1 MQELI
6 LSDIKGVIYLLH
18 NPSFPEYVNIGYAKD
33 IEQRLLQLNRSETIP
48 FAFRVYAT
56 YDVVTPL
63 SDLILHDLIDGLN
76 HDLRAIETFNGKKRT
91 REFYEMTPE
100 YAYNILS
107 SIAKLSGTES
117 RLKRIKPEGHEVEDI
132 KMAEEAEK
140 AYRRGPFTFSSVGIN
155 PGEIISFVPDL
166 SITATVVDDK
176 HIRIGETV
184 TSLSGAAKSI
194 LHKNALQGP
203 KYWSY
208 KGRVLDDIRTEKEN
222 CNQY

>member
-1 MQELI
+1 MSE
-6 LSDIKGVIYLLH
+6 IKGVIYILT
-18 NPSFPEYVNIGYAKD
+18 NPSFPEYVKIGYAKD

-76 HDLRAIETFNGKKRT
+76 PDLRAIETFNGKKRT

-140 AYRRGPFTFSSVGIN
+140 AYRRGPFTFSSAGIN
-155 PGEIISFVPDL
+155 PGEIISFVPDC

-203 KYWSY
+203 KFWSY
-208 KGRVLDDIRTEKEN
+208 NGRILDDIRTEKEN
-222 CNQY
+222 GGF

>member
-1 MQELI
+1 MSE
-6 LSDIKGVIYLLH
+6 IKGVIYILT
-18 NPSFPEYVNIGYAKD
+18 NPSFPEYVKIGYAKD

-76 HDLRAIETFNGKKRT
+76 PDLRAIETFNGKKRT

-208 KGRVLDDIRTEKEN
+208 NGRILDDIRTEKEN
-222 CNQY
+222 CN

>member
-1 MQELI
+1 M
-6 LSDIKGVIYLLH
+6 SDFKGVIYIMT
-18 NPSFPEYVNIGYAKD
+18 NPSFPQYVKIGFASNLEK
-33 IEQRLLQLNRSETIP
+33 RLKQLNRSETIP

-63 SDLILHDLIDGLN
+63 SDLILNDLIDGLN
-76 HDLRAIETFNGKKRT
+76 PDLRAIETFNGKKRT

-117 RLKRIKPEGHEVEDI
+117 RLKRIKPKGHEVEDI

-155 PGEIISFVPDL
+155 PDEIITFVPDL

-208 KGRVLDDIRTEKEN
+208 KGRILDDIRTEIEN
-222 CNQY
+222 QN

>member
-1 MQELI
+1 MSE
-6 LSDIKGVIYLLH
+6 IKGVIYILT
-18 NPSFPEYVNIGYAKD
+18 NPSFPEYVKIGYAKD

-76 HDLRAIETFNGKKRT
+76 PDLRAIETFNGKKRT

-132 KMAEEAEK
+132 KIAEEAEK

-176 HIRIGETV
+176 HIQLGDTV

-203 KYWSY
+203 KYWTY
-208 KGRVLDDIRTEKEN
+208 KGKILDDIRTEKEN
-222 CNQY
+222 GGF

>member
-1 MQELI
+1 MSE
-6 LSDIKGVIYLLH
+6 IKGVIYILT
-18 NPSFPEYVNIGYAKD
+18 NPSFPEYVKIGYAKD

-76 HDLRAIETFNGKKRT
+76 PDLRAIETFNGKKRT

-208 KGRVLDDIRTEKEN
+208 QGRILDDIRTEKEN
-222 CNQY
+222 GGF

>member
-1 MQELI
+1 MSE
-6 LSDIKGVIYLLH
+6 IKGVIYILT
-18 NPSFPEYVNIGYAKD
+18 NPSFPEYVKIGYAKD

-76 HDLRAIETFNGKKRT
+76 PDLRAIETFNGKKRT

-140 AYRRGPFTFSSVGIN
+140 AYRRGPFTFSSVGID
-155 PGEIISFVPDL
+155 PGEIISFVPDC

-208 KGRVLDDIRTEKEN
+208 NGRILDDIRTEKEN
-222 CNQY
+222 GGF

>member
-1 MQELI
+1 MSE
-6 LSDIKGVIYLLH
+6 IKGVIYILT
-18 NPSFPEYVNIGYAKD
+18 NPSFPEYVKIGYAKD

-76 HDLRAIETFNGKKRT
+76 PDLRAIETFNGKKRT

-208 KGRVLDDIRTEKEN
+208 KGRILDDIRTEKEN
-222 CNQY
+222 GGCK

>member
-1 MQELI
+1 MSE
-6 LSDIKGVIYLLH
+6 IKGVIYILT
-18 NPSFPEYVNIGYAKD
+18 NPSFPEYVKIGYAKD

-76 HDLRAIETFNGKKRT
+76 PDLRAIETFNGKKRT

-132 KMAEEAEK
+132 KIAEEAEK

-208 KGRVLDDIRTEKEN
+208 NGKILDDIRTEKEN
-222 CNQY
+222 GGF

>member
-1 MQELI
+1 MSE
-6 LSDIKGVIYLLH
+6 IKGVIYILT
-18 NPSFPEYVNIGYAKD
+18 NPSFPEYVKIGYAKD
-33 IEQRLLQLNRSETIP
+33 IKQRLLQLNRSETIP

-76 HDLRAIETFNGKKRT
+76 PDLRAIETFNGKKRT

-132 KMAEEAEK
+132 KIAEEAEK

-203 KYWSY
+203 KFWSY
-208 KGRVLDDIRTEKEN
+208 NGRILDDIRTEKEN
-222 CNQY
+222 GGF

>member
-1 MQELI
+1 MSE
-6 LSDIKGVIYLLH
+6 IKGVIYILT
-18 NPSFPEYVNIGYAKD
+18 NPSFPEYVKIGYAKD

-76 HDLRAIETFNGKKRT
+76 PDLRAIETFNGKKRT

-140 AYRRGPFTFSSVGIN
+140 AYRRGPFTFSSVGIK
-155 PGEIISFVPDL
+155 PGEIITFVPDC

-203 KYWSY
+203 KFWSY
-208 KGRVLDDIRTEKEN
+208 NGRILDDIRTEKEN
-222 CNQY
+222 GGC

>member
-1 MQELI
+1 MVE
-6 LSDIKGVIYLLH
+6 IKGGIYILT
-18 NPSFPEYVNIGYAKD
+18 NPSFPEYVKIGYAKD

-76 HDLRAIETFNGKKRT
+76 PDLRAIETFNGKKRT

-208 KGRVLDDIRTEKEN
+208 NGRILDDIRTEKEN
-222 CNQY
+222 GGF

>member
-1 MQELI
+1 MSE
-6 LSDIKGVIYLLH
+6 IKGVIYILT
-18 NPSFPEYVNIGYAKD
+18 NPSFPEYVQIGYAKD

-76 HDLRAIETFNGKKRT
+76 PDLRAIETFNGKKRT

-208 KGRVLDDIRTEKEN
+208 KGKILDDIRTEKEN
-222 CNQY
+222 Y

>member
-1 MQELI
+1 MSE
-6 LSDIKGVIYLLH
+6 IKGVIYILT
-18 NPSFPEYVNIGYAKD
+18 NPSFPEYVKIGYAKD

-76 HDLRAIETFNGKKRT
+76 PDLRAIETFNGKKRT

-208 KGRVLDDIRTEKEN
+208 KGRILDDIRTEKEN
-222 CNQY
+222 GGF

>member
-1 MQELI
+1 MSE
-6 LSDIKGVIYLLH
+6 IKGVIYILT
-18 NPSFPEYVNIGYAKD
+18 NPSFPEYVKIGYAKD

-76 HDLRAIETFNGKKRT
+76 PDLRAIETFNGKKRT

-166 SITATVVDDK
+166 SITATIVDDK

-208 KGRVLDDIRTEKEN
+208 NGKILDDIRTEKEN
-222 CNQY
+222 GGF

>member
-1 MQELI
+1 MSE
-6 LSDIKGVIYLLH
+6 IKGVIYILT
-18 NPSFPEYVNIGYAKD
+18 NPSFPEYVKIGYAKD

-76 HDLRAIETFNGKKRT
+76 PDLRAIETFNGKKRT

-117 RLKRIKPEGHEVEDI
+117 RLKRIKPEGHEVDDI
-132 KMAEEAEK
+132 KIAEEAEK

-208 KGRVLDDIRTEKEN
+208 NGRILDDIRTEKEN
-222 CNQY
+222 CN

>member
-1 MQELI
+1 MSE
-6 LSDIKGVIYLLH
+6 IKGVIYILT
-18 NPSFPEYVNIGYAKD
+18 NPSFPEYVKIGYAKD

-76 HDLRAIETFNGKKRT
+76 PDLRAIETFNGKKRT

-132 KMAEEAEK
+132 KMAEESEK

-203 KYWSY
+203 KFWSY
-208 KGRVLDDIRTEKEN
+208 NGRILDDIRTEKEN
-222 CNQY
+222 GGF

>member
-1 MQELI
+1 MSEIQGGIYI
-6 LSDIKGVIYLLH
+6 LTHLSFSD
-18 NPSFPEYVNIGYAKD
+18 YVKIGYAKD

-76 HDLRAIETFNGKKRT
+76 PDLRAIETFNGKKRT

-140 AYRRGPFTFSSVGIN
+140 AYRRGPFTFSSVGID

-208 KGRVLDDIRTEKEN
+208 NGRILDDIRTEKEN
-222 CNQY
+222 GGF

>member
-1 MQELI
+1 MSE
-6 LSDIKGVIYLLH
+6 IKGVIYILT
-18 NPSFPEYVNIGYAKD
+18 NPSFPEYVKIGYAKD

-76 HDLRAIETFNGKKRT
+76 PDLRAIETFNGKKRT

-155 PGEIISFVPDL
+155 PGEIIIFVPDC

-208 KGRVLDDIRTEKEN
+208 NGRILDDIRTEKEN
-222 CNQY
+222 GGF

>member
-1 MQELI
+1 MSE
-6 LSDIKGVIYLLH
+6 IKGVIYILT
-18 NPSFPEYVNIGYAKD
+18 NPSFPEYVKIGYAKD
-33 IEQRLLQLNRSETIP
+33 IEQRLLQINRSETIP

-76 HDLRAIETFNGKKRT
+76 PDLRAIETFNGKKRT

-208 KGRVLDDIRTEKEN
+208 KGRILDDIRTEKEN
-222 CNQY
+222 GGF

>member
-1 MQELI
+1 MSE
-6 LSDIKGVIYLLH
+6 IKGVIYILT
-18 NPSFPEYVNIGYAKD
+18 NPSFPEYVKIGYAKD

-76 HDLRAIETFNGKKRT
+76 PDLRAIETFNGKKRT

-155 PGEIISFVPDL
+155 PGETISFVPDC

-176 HIRIGETV
+176 HIRIGDTV
-184 TSLSGAAKSI
+184 TTLSGAAKSI

-203 KYWSY
+203 KCWTY
-208 KGRVLDDIRTEKEN
+208 KGKVLDDIRSEKEIKCN
-222 CNQY
+222 CN

>member
-1 MQELI
+1 MSE
-6 LSDIKGVIYLLH
+6 IKGVIYILT
-18 NPSFPEYVNIGYAKD
+18 NPSFPEYVKIGYAKD
-33 IEQRLLQLNRSETIP
+33 IEQRLLQLNRSEAIP

-76 HDLRAIETFNGKKRT
+76 PDLRAIETFNGKKRT

-140 AYRRGPFTFSSVGIN
+140 AYRRGPFTFSSIGVK
-155 PGEIISFVPDL
+155 PGEEIVFVSDPF
-166 SITATVVDDK
+166 ITATVVDDK

-203 KYWSY
+203 KFWSY
-208 KGRVLDDIRTEKEN
+208 NGRILDDIRTEKEN
-222 CNQY
+222 GGF

>member
-1 MQELI
+1 MSE
-6 LSDIKGVIYLLH
+6 IKGVIYILT
-18 NPSFPEYVNIGYAKD
+18 NPSFPEYVKIGYAKD

-63 SDLILHDLIDGLN
+63 SDLILHDLIDSLN
-76 HDLRAIETFNGKKRT
+76 PDLRAIETFNGKKRT

-203 KYWSY
+203 KFWSY
-208 KGRVLDDIRTEKEN
+208 NGRILDDIRTEKEN
-222 CNQY
+222 GGF

>member
-1 MQELI
+1 MSE
-6 LSDIKGVIYLLH
+6 IKGVIYILT
-18 NPSFPEYVNIGYAKD
+18 NPSLPEYVKIGYAKD

-76 HDLRAIETFNGKKRT
+76 PDLRAIETFNGKKRT

-203 KYWSY
+203 KFWSY
-208 KGRVLDDIRTEKEN
+208 NGRILDDIRTEKEN
-222 CNQY
+222 GGF

>member
-1 MQELI
+1 MSE
-6 LSDIKGVIYLLH
+6 IKGVIYILT
-18 NPSFPEYVNIGYAKD
+18 NPSFPEYVKIGYAKD

-76 HDLRAIETFNGKKRT
+76 PDLRAIETFNGKKRT

-155 PGEIISFVPDL
+155 PGEIISFVPDC

-208 KGRVLDDIRTEKEN
+208 NGKILDDIRTKKEN
-222 CNQY
+222 GGF

>member
-1 MQELI
+1 MSE
-6 LSDIKGVIYLLH
+6 IKGVIYILT
-18 NPSFPEYVNIGYAKD
+18 NPSFPEYVKIGYAKD

-76 HDLRAIETFNGKKRT
+76 PDLRAIETFNGKKRT

-132 KMAEEAEK
+132 KIAEEAEK

-208 KGRVLDDIRTEKEN
+208 NGRILDDIRTEKEN
-222 CNQY
+222 GGF

>member
-1 MQELI
+1 MSE
-6 LSDIKGVIYLLH
+6 IKGVIYILT
-18 NPSFPEYVNIGYAKD
+18 NPSFPEYVKIGYAKD

-76 HDLRAIETFNGKKRT
+76 PDLRAIETFNGKKRT

-155 PGEIISFVPDL
+155 PGEIISFVPDC

-203 KYWSY
+203 KFWSY
-208 KGRVLDDIRTEKEN
+208 NGRILDDIRTEKEN
-222 CNQY
+222 GGF

>member
-1 MQELI
+1 MSE
-6 LSDIKGVIYLLH
+6 IKGVIYILT
-18 NPSFPEYVNIGYAKD
+18 NPSFPEYVKIGYAKD

-76 HDLRAIETFNGKKRT
+76 PDLRAIETFNGKKRT

-132 KMAEEAEK
+132 KIAEEAEK

-176 HIRIGETV
+176 HIRIGDTV
-184 TSLSGAAKSI
+184 TTLSGAAKSI

-203 KYWSY
+203 KCWTY
-208 KGRVLDDIRTEKEN
+208 KGKVLDDIRSEKEIT
-222 CNQY
+222 CNYNKTS

>member
-1 MQELI
+1 MSE
-6 LSDIKGVIYLLH
+6 IKGVIYILT
-18 NPSFPEYVNIGYAKD
+18 NPSFPEYVKIGYAKN

-76 HDLRAIETFNGKKRT
+76 PDLRAIETFNGKKRT

-203 KYWSY
+203 KFWSY
-208 KGRVLDDIRTEKEN
+208 NGRILDDIRTEKEN
-222 CNQY
+222 GGF

>member
-1 MQELI
+1 MSE
-6 LSDIKGVIYLLH
+6 IKGVIYILT
-18 NPSFPEYVNIGYAKD
+18 NPSFPEYVKIGYAKD

-56 YDVVTPL
+56 YYVVTPL

-76 HDLRAIETFNGKKRT
+76 PDLRAIETFNGKKRT
-91 REFYEMTPE
+91 KEFYEMTPE

-176 HIRIGETV
+176 HIQLGDTV

-203 KYWSY
+203 KYWTY
-208 KGRVLDDIRTEKEN
+208 KGKILDDIRTEKEN
-222 CNQY
+222 GGC

>member
-1 MQELI
+1 MSE
-6 LSDIKGVIYLLH
+6 IKGVIYILT
-18 NPSFPEYVNIGYAKD
+18 NPSFPEYVKIGYAKD

-56 YDVVTPL
+56 YDVVAPL

-76 HDLRAIETFNGKKRT
+76 PDLRAIETFNGKKRT

-132 KMAEEAEK
+132 KIAEEAEK

-208 KGRVLDDIRTEKEN
+208 NGRILDDIRTEKEN
-222 CNQY
+222 GGF

>member
-1 MQELI
+1 MSE
-6 LSDIKGVIYLLH
+6 IKGVIYILT
-18 NPSFPEYVNIGYAKD
+18 NPSFPEYVKIGYAKD

-76 HDLRAIETFNGKKRT
+76 PDLRAIETFNGKKRT

-155 PGEIISFVPDL
+155 PGEIISFVPDC

-203 KYWSY
+203 KFWSY
-208 KGRVLDDIRTEKEN
+208 NGRILDDIRTEKEN
-222 CNQY
+222 CN

>member
-1 MQELI
+1 MSE
-6 LSDIKGVIYLLH
+6 IKGVIYILT
-18 NPSFPEYVNIGYAKD
+18 NPSFPEYVKIGYAKD

-76 HDLRAIETFNGKKRT
+76 PDLRAIETFNGKKRT

-117 RLKRIKPEGHEVEDI
+117 RLKRIKPEEHEVEDI

-140 AYRRGPFTFSSVGIN
+140 AYRSGPFTFSSAGIN

-208 KGRVLDDIRTEKEN
+208 NGRILDDIRTEKEN
-222 CNQY
+222 GGF

>member
-1 MQELI
+1 MSE
-6 LSDIKGVIYLLH
+6 IKGVIYILT
-18 NPSFPEYVNIGYAKD
+18 NPSFPEYVKIGYAKD

-76 HDLRAIETFNGKKRT
+76 PDLRAIETFNGKKRT

-132 KMAEEAEK
+132 KIAEEAEK

-208 KGRVLDDIRTEKEN
+208 KGRILDDIRTEKEN
-222 CNQY
+222 CN

>member
-1 MQELI
+1 MSE
-6 LSDIKGVIYLLH
+6 IKGVIYILT
-18 NPSFPEYVNIGYAKD
+18 NPSFPEYVKIGYAKD

-76 HDLRAIETFNGKKRT
+76 PDLRAIETFNGKKRT

-208 KGRVLDDIRTEKEN
+208 NGKILDDIRTKKEN
-222 CNQY
+222 GGF

>member
-1 MQELI
+1 MSE
-6 LSDIKGVIYLLH
+6 IKGVIYILT
-18 NPSFPEYVNIGYAKD
+18 NPSFPEYVKIGYAKD

-76 HDLRAIETFNGKKRT
+76 PDLRAIETFNGKKGT

-155 PGEIISFVPDL
+155 PGEIISFVPDC

-208 KGRVLDDIRTEKEN
+208 KGRILDDIRTEKEN
-222 CNQY
+222 GGF